1 MRCGRPS
8 IKTFSSKTCLSNID
22 VSGHM
27 TGHVTNETLKTA
39 ASEIFSCKTCL
50 SDTDVFGHM
59 TGHMTNHVF
68 KIVI

>member
-8 IKTFSSKTCLSNID
+8 ILTFSSKTRLSNMD

-27 TGHVTNETLKTA
+27 TGHVTNQALKTA
-39 ASEIFSCKTCL
+39 ASETFSCKTRL
-50 SDTDVFGHM
+50 SNTDVFGHM